1 MHHEE
6 LIYSLEQLDPDTPL
20 TVSHIIAVLKCLE
33 PVINKAKQDD
43 PEQSA
48 AKSDDDDL
56 LDTNQLSEMLNVPVE
71 TLKYWRKMSRGPLMT
86 KTGKS
91 VRYRLGDVRDY
102 IKKHTVANTAQG
114 RTLNLKEKKKAL
126 GIKSFALTA
135 DFDVCPVILYGE
147 QEVDFF
153 ESLER
158 EEDPT
163 GYRLYYSDTPF
174 PLSDETRLKLQD
186 VLKSHKVH

>member
-1 MHHEE
+1 VHHEE
-6 LIYSLEQLDPDTPL
+6 LIYSLEQLDPETPL

-33 PVINKAKQDD
+33 PVINKAKESEPAQQATTSDQDN
-43 PEQSA
+43 
-48 AKSDDDDL
+48 L
-56 LDTNQLSEMLNVPVE
+56 LDTNQLSAMLNVPVE
-71 TLKYWRKMSRGPLMT
+71 TIKYWRKANRGPQIT
-86 KTGKS
+86 YVGAS

-102 IKKHTVANTAQG
+102 IKKHTVANAAQG

-126 GIKSFALTA
+126 GIKSFAITS
-135 DFDVCPVILYGE
+135 DFDVRPVMLYGE
-147 QEVDFF
+147 EEVDFF
-153 ESLER
+153 DSLER
-158 EEDPT
+158 DENPT